1 MVILMRTILLVLIL
15 GMTQIVHADK
25 QTLIVAGGCFW
36 CVESDFEK
44 VPGVISAV
52 SGYINGSVENP
63 TYRQVASKKT
73 GHYEVVKITY
83 DDEQVGLREL
93 VDYFWKTI

>member
-1 MVILMRTILLVLIL
+1 MRLLFIFMVLLSASKAYSE
-15 GMTQIVHADK
+15 TK
-25 QTLIVAGGCFW
+25 TLIVAGGCFW

-44 VPGVISAV
+44 HKGVLHAE

-73 GHYEVVKITY
+73 GHFEAAKITY
-83 DDEQVGLREL
+83 DSSVVSLSEL
-93 VDYFWKTI
+93 TEYLSLIHI